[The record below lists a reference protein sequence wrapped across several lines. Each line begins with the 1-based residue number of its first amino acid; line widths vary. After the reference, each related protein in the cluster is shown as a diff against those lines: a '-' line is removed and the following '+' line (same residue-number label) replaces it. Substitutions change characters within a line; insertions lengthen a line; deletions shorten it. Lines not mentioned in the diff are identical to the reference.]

1 MMTDMRLVWAN
12 LKDYSSPIGAHWGIA
27 VHVSSI
33 AANGVCHAL
42 KEHTIHSF
50 VVSMA
55 AITHPGP
62 TVRAGDTGIAMAMAT
77 PQRDAA

>member
-1 MMTDMRLVWAN
+1 MTDTRLVWAN
-12 LKDYSSPIGAHWGIA
+12 LKDYFSPIGAHRGIA

-33 AANGVCHAL
+33 AANGVFMI

-50 VVSMA
+50 IVSMA